1 MESAG
6 RRHSKLLVA
15 SSILVSRSRNYVAP
29 MRLLTVALVASTIL
43 GPVAF
48 GQGSSYGQ
56 PAGADQSTPPS
67 QQIVTIEK
75 LQVKG
80 TRFPA
85 RSIQILTGLR
95 EGDQID
101 EAAVRK
107 AIERMLE
114 SGLIRSVNYNYESL
128 EDTSKVALELDVIDE
143 TPLYPASIEIPGV
156 DPEPVW
162 QYLESVDPLFTR
174 ELPRTQKAL
183 RFYAHA
189 ISDYLRTNKRGD
201 ILAPIVKGDADG
213 RPTGIVFAPPRPRS
227 APKSAARRSG

>member
-1 MESAG
+1 MF
-6 RRHSKLLVA
+6 
-15 SSILVSRSRNYVAP
+15 
-29 MRLLTVALVASTIL
+29 
-43 GPVAF
+43 GPLAF
-48 GQGSSYGQ
+48 GQL
-56 PAGADQSTPPS
+56 PAVDQLAPPS
-67 QQIVTIEK
+67 RRVVTIEK
-75 LQVKG
+75 LNVKG

-85 RSIQILTGLR
+85 RSIQILTGLN

-107 AIERMLE
+107 AIGRMLE

-128 EDTSKVALELDVIDE
+128 ADPSKVALELDVIDE

-189 ISDYLRTNKRGD
+189 ISDYLRTNKRREV
-201 ILAPIVKGDADG
+201 LAPIVKGDAEG
-213 RPTGIVFAPPRPRS
+213 RPTGIVFAPPRRRS
-227 APKSAARRSG
+227 TPQADSRRSG

>member
-1 MESAG
+1 
-6 RRHSKLLVA
+6 
-15 SSILVSRSRNYVAP
+15 
-29 MRLLTVALVASTIL
+29 MRLLTIALAVGTIW
-43 GPVAF
+43 GPVAS
-48 GQGSSYGQ
+48 GQS
-56 PAGADQSTPPS
+56 GAVDQLVPPS

-75 LQVKG
+75 LNVKG

-95 EGDQID
+95 EGDHID

-107 AIERMLE
+107 AIGRMLE

-128 EDTSKVALELDVIDE
+128 ADTSKVALELDVIDE

-189 ISDYLRTNKRGD
+189 ISDYLRTNKRRD
-201 ILAPIVKGDADG
+201 ILVPIVKGDAEG
-213 RPTGIVFAPPRPRS
+213 RPIGIVFAPPR
-227 APKSAARRSG
+227 RRSSPPPASHRTG

>member
-1 MESAG
+1 
-6 RRHSKLLVA
+6 
-15 SSILVSRSRNYVAP
+15 
-29 MRLLTVALVASTIL
+29 MRLLTIAFAAGTMF

-48 GQGSSYGQ
+48 AQL
-56 PAGADQSTPPS
+56 AAVDQAAPPS
-67 QQIVTIEK
+67 RRVVTIEK
-75 LQVKG
+75 LNVKG

-85 RSIQILTGLR
+85 RSIQILTGLS
-95 EGDQID
+95 EGAQID

-107 AIERMLE
+107 AIGRMLE

-128 EDTSKVALELDVIDE
+128 ADPSKVALELDVIDE

-189 ISDYLRTNKRGD
+189 ISDYLRTNKRREV
-201 ILAPIVKGDADG
+201 LAPVVKGDAEG
-213 RPTGIVFAPPRPRS
+213 RPTGIVFAPPRRP
-227 APKSAARRSG
+227 ATPKPDSRRSG

>member
-1 MESAG
+1 VWF
-6 RRHSKLLVA
+6 RLTIVLVA
-15 SSILVSRSRNYVAP
+15 G
-29 MRLLTVALVASTIL
+29 TIW
-43 GPVAF
+43 GPVAH
-48 GQGSSYGQ
+48 GQ
-56 PAGADQSTPPS
+56 PAGQSSGSNQPAPPS

-101 EAAVRK
+101 EAAVRR

-189 ISDYLRTNKRGD
+189 ISDYLRTNRRRD
-201 ILAPIVKGDADG
+201 TLAPIVKGDAEG
-213 RPTGIVFAPPRPRS
+213 RPTGIVFAPPRRRS
-227 APKSAARRSG
+227 TPQADARRSG

>member
-1 MESAG
+1 
-6 RRHSKLLVA
+6 
-15 SSILVSRSRNYVAP
+15 
-29 MRLLTVALVASTIL
+29 MRPLTVALIAGTLWGSA
-43 GPVAF
+43 AF
-48 GQGSSYGQ
+48 GQS
-56 PAGADQSTPPS
+56 AAVEQSTPPS

-75 LQVKG
+75 LNVKG

-128 EDTSKVALELDVIDE
+128 EDPHQVALELDVIDE

-189 ISDYLRTNKRGD
+189 ISDYLRTNKRRD
-201 ILAPIVKGDADG
+201 ALAPIVKGDADG

-227 APKSAARRSG
+227 IPKSDARRSG

>member
-1 MESAG
+1 
-6 RRHSKLLVA
+6 
-15 SSILVSRSRNYVAP
+15 
-29 MRLLTVALVASTIL
+29 MRLLTIALAAGTIL
-43 GPVAF
+43 GPVSF
-48 GQGSSYGQ
+48 GQPPGFGQSS
-56 PAGADQSTPPS
+56 AVDQLVPPS

-75 LQVKG
+75 LNVKG
-80 TRFPA
+80 TRFPM

-114 SGLIRSVNYNYESL
+114 TGLIRSVNYNYESL

-143 TPLYPASIEIPGV
+143 TPLYPASIEIPGI

-162 QYLESVDPLFTR
+162 QYLEAVDPLFTR

-189 ISDYLRTNKRGD
+189 ISDYLRTNKRRD
-201 ILAPIVKGDADG
+201 ILAPIVKGDAEG
-213 RPTGIVFAPPRPRS
+213 RPTGIVFAPPRRRS
-227 APKSAARRSG
+227 TPKADSRRSG

>member
-1 MESAG
+1 
-6 RRHSKLLVA
+6 
-15 SSILVSRSRNYVAP
+15 
-29 MRLLTVALVASTIL
+29 MRLLTIAFVAGTMLM
-43 GPVAF
+43 PVAF
-48 GQGSSYGQ
+48 GQITAVDQ
-56 PAGADQSTPPS
+56 PAPPS
-67 QQIVTIEK
+67 RRVVTIER
-75 LQVKG
+75 LNIKG

-85 RSIQILTGLR
+85 RSIQILTGLS
-95 EGDQID
+95 EGNQID

-107 AIERMLE
+107 AIGRMLE

-128 EDTSKVALELDVIDE
+128 EDPSKVALELDVIDE

-189 ISDYLRTNKRGD
+189 ISDYLRTNKRREV
-201 ILAPIVKGDADG
+201 LAPVVKGDADG
-213 RPTGIVFAPPRPRS
+213 RPTGIVFAPPRRPS
-227 APKSAARRSG
+227 TPKPDSRRSG

>member
-1 MESAG
+1 
-6 RRHSKLLVA
+6 
-15 SSILVSRSRNYVAP
+15 
-29 MRLLTVALVASTIL
+29 MRLLTIAFAAGTMF

-48 GQGSSYGQ
+48 AQL
-56 PAGADQSTPPS
+56 AAVDQAAPPS
-67 QQIVTIEK
+67 RRVVTIEK
-75 LQVKG
+75 LNVKG

-85 RSIQILTGLR
+85 RSIQILTGLS
-95 EGDQID
+95 EGAQID

-107 AIERMLE
+107 AIGRMLE

-128 EDTSKVALELDVIDE
+128 ADPSKVALELDVIDE

-189 ISDYLRTNKRGD
+189 ISDYLRTNKRREV
-201 ILAPIVKGDADG
+201 LAPVVKGDAEG
-213 RPTGIVFAPPRPRS
+213 RPTGIVFAPPRRP
-227 APKSAARRSG
+227 ATPKPESRRSG

>member
-1 MESAG
+1 MQ
-6 RRHSKLLVA
+6 
-15 SSILVSRSRNYVAP
+15 
-29 MRLLTVALVASTIL
+29 LLTIALVAGMIL
-43 GPVAF
+43 EPAA
-48 GQGSSYGQ
+48 YGQ
-56 PAGADQSTPPS
+56 SGAVDQLVPPS

-75 LQVKG
+75 LNIKG

-85 RSIQILTGLR
+85 SSIRILTGLR

-189 ISDYLRTNKRGD
+189 ISDYLRTNKRRD
-201 ILAPIVKGDADG
+201 TLAPVVKGDAEG
-213 RPTGIVFAPPRPRS
+213 RPTGIVFAPPRRRATPQADS
-227 APKSAARRSG
+227 RRSG

>member
-1 MESAG
+1 
-6 RRHSKLLVA
+6 
-15 SSILVSRSRNYVAP
+15 
-29 MRLLTVALVASTIL
+29 MRLLTIALVTGTMW
-43 GPVAF
+43 GPISF
-48 GQGSSYGQ
+48 GQPSGV
-56 PAGADQSTPPS
+56 TPPS
-67 QQIVTIEK
+67 QQIVTIAK
-75 LQVKG
+75 LSVKG
-80 TRFPA
+80 TRFQA

-101 EAAVRK
+101 EATVRK
-107 AIERMLE
+107 GIERMLE

-128 EDTSKVALELDVIDE
+128 ADTSKVALELDVIDE

-189 ISDYLRTNKRGD
+189 ISDYLRTNKQRD
-201 ILAPIVKGDADG
+201 TLAPIVKGDAEG
-213 RPTGIVFAPPRPRS
+213 RPTGIVFAPPRRRS
-227 APKSAARRSG
+227 TPQVDTRRSG

>member
-1 MESAG
+1 MVESQP
-6 RRHSKLLVA
+6 SKLLVA
-15 SSILVSRSRNYVAP
+15 SSILVSRSIFTGCHRERPV
-29 MRLLTVALVASTIL
+29 RFLTIALVVCTLLA
-43 GPVAF
+43 PAVF
-48 GQGSSYGQ
+48 GQLTAVDQ
-56 PAGADQSTPPS
+56 PAPPS
-67 QQIVTIEK
+67 RRVVTIEK
-75 LQVKG
+75 LNVKG

-128 EDTSKVALELDVIDE
+128 EDPHKVALELDVIDE

-189 ISDYLRTNKRGD
+189 ISDFLRTNKRRD
-201 ILAPIVKGDADG
+201 DLAPIVRGDAAG
-213 RPTGIVFAPPRPRS
+213 RPTGIVFAPPRRPANPQAGS
-227 APKSAARRSG
+227 RRTG

>member
-1 MESAG
+1 
-6 RRHSKLLVA
+6 
-15 SSILVSRSRNYVAP
+15 
-29 MRLLTVALVASTIL
+29 MRLLTVLAAATIL
-43 GPVAF
+43 GPVVF
-48 GQGSSYGQ
+48 GQGS
-56 PAGADQSTPPS
+56 AVDRLVPPS

-75 LQVKG
+75 LNVKG

-107 AIERMLE
+107 AIGRMLE

-189 ISDYLRTNKRGD
+189 ISDYLRTNKRREV
-201 ILAPIVKGDADG
+201 LAPIVKGDAEG
-213 RPTGIVFAPPRPRS
+213 RPTGIVFAPPRRPS
-227 APKSAARRSG
+227 TPKSDSRRSG

>member
-1 MESAG
+1 
-6 RRHSKLLVA
+6 
-15 SSILVSRSRNYVAP
+15 
-29 MRLLTVALVASTIL
+29 MRLLTIAIVAGTTLGVVA
-43 GPVAF
+43 
-48 GQGSSYGQ
+48 YGQ
-56 PAGADQSTPPS
+56 SAPADPAADQPTPPS
-67 QQIVTIEK
+67 QQVVTIEK
-75 LQVKG
+75 LNVKG

-101 EAAVRK
+101 EAVVRK

-128 EDTSKVALELDVIDE
+128 EDPGKVSLELDVIDE

-189 ISDYLRTNKRGD
+189 ISDYLRTNKRRD
-201 ILAPIVKGDADG
+201 ALAPIVKGDAEG
-213 RPTGIVFAPPRPRS
+213 RPTGIVFAPPRRRVTPPPDS
-227 APKSAARRSG
+227 RRSG